1 MSDRP
6 KPHALCGA
14 KHTTYQPSIE
24 EWRCPK
30 CGSEPRDGFILET
43 FNDDIGSHEDC
54 EALHREDELSC
65 ECCDR
70 RISGTAFARA
80 AMKKANRVACPHCKG
95 HGFL

>member
-1 MSDRP
+1 MSDKP

-14 KHTTYQPSIE
+14 KHTTYQPSRE

-43 FNDDIGSHEDC
+43 FSDDIGSHEDC
-54 EALHREDELSC
+54 EALHIADELSC
-65 ECCDR
+65 ERCNR
-70 RISGTAFARA
+70 RISGTDFSQA
-80 AMKKANRVACPHCKG
+80 AMEKANRVACPHCKG